1 MKVDILMATYEG
13 EKYLREQLE
22 SILNQSFKEFRLLV
36 SDDFSSDG
44 TRKILNEYVEKDS
57 RVVVFLQNKNVGV
70 VRNFEFLM
78 KKVENELFM
87 FSDQDDVWDK
97 DKLKKSIEKLKSEDY
112 DLVYSNLEVVDQN
125 LKKVNDSYWKL
136 KGFEKKVKKYNNF
149 ESLYL
154 NNYITRF

>member
-1 MKVDILMATYEG
+1 
-13 EKYLREQLE
+13 
-22 SILNQSFKEFRLLV
+22 
-36 SDDFSSDG
+36 
-44 TRKILNEYVEKDS
+44 
-57 RVVVFLQNKNVGV
+57 
-70 VRNFEFLM
+70 M